1 MHNTSL
7 TPSPADHG
15 SVATTF
21 KQLSRTP
28 FISDAVAK
36 HYSSHCLI
44 DSRFRRAARLLQIL
58 WMRDQGIPNA
68 AAEERGAH
76 LGSYLRADAA
86 EAGRNFISPQIHL
99 LALREFL
106 LLPEENAAVDADRL
120 LTNSLTSM
128 CLV

>member
-1 MHNTSL
+1 MHNAPI

-15 SVATTF
+15 SFGPTF

-44 DSRFRRAARLLQIL
+44 DSRFRRAARILQIL

-68 AAEERGAH
+68 AVEERGAH

-86 EAGRNFISPQIHL
+86 ESGRNFISPQVHL

-106 LLPEENAAVDADRL
+106 LLREDDAAVDEDRL
-120 LTNSLTSM
+120 MTNTLTSM